1 MKSHR
6 LGPHSRRH
14 RLAFLDRRTYE
25 AKLVEGFRA
34 ELIAH
39 CGGAPNIVQAEI
51 IERCCWVKL
60 RCVLMDSKVNPGQ
73 FTQQDSNCY
82 LAWASTLAR
91 LMARLDGGS
100 EPEAAGDGLAAIH
113 ARLSETAA

>member
-1 MKSHR
+1 MKSRR

-14 RLAFLDRRTYE
+14 RLGFLDRRTYE
-25 AKLVEGFRA
+25 AKLVESFRSD
-34 ELIAH
+34 LIAH

-91 LMARLDGGS
+91 LMARLDGAAP
-100 EPEAAGDGLAAIH
+100 EPADDSSLAAIH
-113 ARLSETAA
+113 ARLNETAA